1 MLGFIQ
7 NLGAMEIFLILL
19 IVLLLFGAKRLP
31 ELSRSMGK
39 SLREFKNA
47 TSEVEEDFRSAM
59 NEEPKKQKE
68 KEKSGPAALNSS
80 SSSEKNLDAGET
92 ESVAS
97 AYPESEG
104 NSAGK
109 TNG

>member
-39 SLREFKNA
+39 SLREFKKA
-47 TSEVEEDFRSAM
+47 TSDVEEDFRNAM
-59 NEEPKKQKE
+59 NEEPDEKPKKQVD
-68 KEKSGPAALNSS
+68 SS
-80 SSSEKNLDAGET
+80 RASSADADSQKTSTPAGET
-92 ESVAS
+92 PQESKS
-97 AYPESEG
+97 
-104 NSAGK
+104 
-109 TNG
+109 